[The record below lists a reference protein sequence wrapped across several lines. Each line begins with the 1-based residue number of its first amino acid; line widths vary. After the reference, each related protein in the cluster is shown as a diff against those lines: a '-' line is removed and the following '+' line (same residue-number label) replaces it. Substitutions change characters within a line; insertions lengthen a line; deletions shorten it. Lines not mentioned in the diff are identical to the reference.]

1 MVLAMF
7 RRRSSVARVLLLAAA
22 LLMAVQPF
30 VLALT
35 LQAAEVPS
43 DWGTV
48 VICTEHGAV
57 TLPDGADRGDPAAP
71 PAQKAPEC
79 PYCALGCNWGLAKL
93 VLTASAASPPL
104 PLGFVE
110 VVIDPFFVDAPRK
123 LLRLLTSPPRAPP
136 SPT

>member
-1 MVLAMF
+1 MF
-7 RRRSSVARVLLLAAA
+7 KRRSFVASVLLLAAA

-57 TLPDGADRGDPAAP
+57 TLPDGADRRDPAAP
-71 PAQKAPEC
+71 PAQKAPDC
-79 PYCALGCNWGLAKL
+79 PYCALGCNAAAKL
-93 VLTASAASPPL
+93 VLAGSTPELSPTRN
-104 PLGFVE
+104 FVD
-110 VVIDPFFVDAPRK
+110 VISDPILVDAPHPP
-123 LLRLLTSPPRAPP
+123 LRLLTSPPRAPH
-136 SPT
+136 